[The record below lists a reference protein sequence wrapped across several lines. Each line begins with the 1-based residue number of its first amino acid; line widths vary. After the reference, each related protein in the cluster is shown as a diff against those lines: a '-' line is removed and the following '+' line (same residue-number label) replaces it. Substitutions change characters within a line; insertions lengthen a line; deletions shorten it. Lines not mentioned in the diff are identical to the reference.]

1 MKGDLA
7 ATVII
12 DIQDQWKESSL
23 DATMEV
29 KQVILDD
36 HFWVDV
42 KFVVEFVEP
51 ICDMLC
57 YVYTNS
63 LCLSGIYENMDSMCE
78 TI

>member
-1 MKGDLA
+1 
-7 ATVII
+7 
-12 DIQDQWKESSL
+12 
-23 DATMEV
+23 MEV
-29 KQVILDD
+29 KWLILGDA
-36 HFWVDV
+36 FWVDV
-42 KFVVEFVEP
+42 KFVMEFVEP